1 MTRENRLEEDK
12 LEDLEPAKEL
22 TVTRLETL
30 KVISDALRSRI
41 LDLLRAE
48 AQTVKQLSATLNM
61 SPKKLYYHVNLMEQ
75 HGLIRVVSTR
85 IVSGI
90 IEKQYRATAYLFW
103 FDQEVFASSAT
114 GESGLPPGTALLFD
128 VTKTQ
133 LEQSIEDKLVDLAD
147 DAPNQRRLLSTWT
160 MTRMAPAQ
168 IEAFYTRLDALLAEF
183 CATEQDPANAN
194 AQAYRLFLT
203 LFPVRRYPKAA
214 EPPIK

>member
-1 MTRENRLEEDK
+1 MTEQIRLK
-12 LEDLEPAKEL
+12 DLEPAKEL

-48 AQTVKQLSATLNM
+48 AQTVKQLSATLHM
-61 SPKKLYYHVNLMEQ
+61 PPKKLYYHVNLMEQ

-103 FDQEVFASSAT
+103 FDKEVFASST
-114 GESGLPPGTALLFD
+114 PEKNSLPPGIALLFEN
-128 VTKTQ
+128 TKIQ
-133 LEQSIEDKLVDLAD
+133 LEQSVEDHLLDLAE
-147 DAPNQRRLLSTWT
+147 DAPIQRRLFSAWSMAR
-160 MTRMAPAQ
+160 MTPEQLAVFDQRM
-168 IEAFYTRLDALLAEF
+168 TALLEEF
-183 CATEQDPANAN
+183 FEVEQTPAPVN

-203 LFPVRRYPKAA
+203 LFPVRRHP
-214 EPPIK
+214 EVQSHDNEVQE

>member
-1 MTRENRLEEDK
+1 MTHENKLEE
-12 LEDLEPAKEL
+12 LEPAKEL

-48 AQTVKQLSATLNM
+48 AQTVKQLSVALNRP
-61 SPKKLYYHVNLMEQ
+61 PKKLYYHINLMEQ
-75 HGLIRVVSTR
+75 HELIRVVSTR

-103 FDQEVFASSAT
+103 FDKEIFASTTAD
-114 GESGLPPGTALLFD
+114 ESGLPPGTALLFD

-133 LEQSIEDKLVDLAD
+133 LEQSFENKLVDLAE
-147 DAPNQRRLLSTWT
+147 DAPIHRRLLSAWT
-160 MTRMAPAQ
+160 MTRMPPAQ
-168 IEAFYTRLDALLAEF
+168 IEAFYTRLEALLVEF
-183 CATEQDPANAN
+183 ASGEQDPKNAN

-203 LFPVRRYPKAA
+203 MFPVRRYPEAT
-214 EPPIK
+214 ERDQV